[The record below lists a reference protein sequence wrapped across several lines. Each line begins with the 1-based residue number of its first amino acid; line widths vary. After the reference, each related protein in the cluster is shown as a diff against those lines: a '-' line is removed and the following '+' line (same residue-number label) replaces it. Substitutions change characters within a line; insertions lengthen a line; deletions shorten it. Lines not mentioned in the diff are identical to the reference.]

1 MKRMTR
7 YITRPIWLLSL
18 VSLFSD
24 ITSEM
29 IYPIMPIYLQSIGF
43 SIVWIGTLEGIA
55 EAIAGLSQGYFG
67 KASDLAG
74 KRMPFVRL
82 GYALTALSKPIIGVF
97 RDPFLILLARS
108 ADRFGKGIRTGARD
122 AILSTETTN
131 SHKGRVFGF
140 HRSMNTTGAVIGLL
154 LALGYLYYNPG
165 DYQALFLFSAIPAII
180 SVVLSFFI
188 TDSQVHLSKPNPEI
202 SAFTFLNYW
211 SKSSNEYKRIVT
223 GLLAFTLF
231 NASDFFLLLKMKQ
244 DGLDD
249 ISIISIYI
257 FYNLVYA
264 VTALPLGI
272 LADRIGLKAMLII
285 GLCAYAVLYFG
296 MALMSGGTPF
306 LFLFFAY
313 GIYSSATEGI
323 SKAWI
328 SNTCESQD
336 LGTALGTF
344 LGFQSIT
351 LMIASILTGILWS
364 LIGANTTFLIVGSI
378 TTLLI
383 FYFLTLKNPGHVWL
397 AQDNPDPL
405 DD

>member
-43 SIVWIGTLEGIA
+43 SILWIGTLEGIA

-154 LALGYLYYNPG
+154 LALGYLYYHPG
-165 DYQALFLFSAIPAII
+165 DYQALFLISAIPAII
-180 SVVLSFFI
+180 SVALSFFI

>member
-1 MKRMTR
+1 MTQ

-43 SIVWIGTLEGIA
+43 SILWIGILEGIA

-67 KASDLAG
+67 RASDLAG

-122 AILSTETTN
+122 AITSTETTN

-154 LALGYLYYNPG
+154 LALGYLYYHPG
-165 DYQALFLFSAIPAII
+165 NYQALFLLSAIPAAI
-180 SVVLSFFI
+180 SVVLTFFV

-211 SKSSNEYKRIVT
+211 SKSSNEYKKVVI
-223 GLLAFTLF
+223 GLLSFTLF

-285 GLCAYAVLYFG
+285 GLCAYAILYFG

-306 LFLFFAY
+306 FFFFFAY

-323 SKAWI
+323 IKAWI

-364 LIGANTTFLIVGSI
+364 MIGASTTFLIVGSI

-383 FYFLTLKNPGHVWL
+383 FYFLTLKNPGHVRL
-397 AQDNPDPL
+397 ASDNPDPL
-405 DD
+405 EE

>member
-1 MKRMTR
+1 MTQ

-43 SIVWIGTLEGIA
+43 SILWIGILEGIA

-154 LALGYLYYNPG
+154 LALGYLYYHPG
-165 DYQALFLFSAIPAII
+165 DYQALFLISAIPAVI
-180 SVVLSFFI
+180 SVALTFFV

-202 SAFTFLNYW
+202 SAFTFLSYW
-211 SKSSNEYKRIVT
+211 SKSSNEYKKVVI

-285 GLCAYAVLYFG
+285 GLCAYAILYFG

-306 LFLFFAY
+306 FFFFFAY

-364 LIGANTTFLIVGSI
+364 LIGASTTFLIVGSI

-383 FYFLTLKNPGHVWL
+383 FYFLTLKNPGHVRL

-405 DD
+405 ED

>member
-1 MKRMTR
+1 MTQ

-43 SIVWIGTLEGIA
+43 SILWIGILEGIA

-165 DYQALFLFSAIPAII
+165 DYQALFLISAIPAII
-180 SVVLSFFI
+180 SVALSFFI

-211 SKSSNEYKRIVT
+211 SKSSNEYKKIVI

-285 GLCAYAVLYFG
+285 GLCAYAILYFG

-306 LFLFFAY
+306 YFFFFAY

-364 LIGANTTFLIVGSI
+364 LIGASTTFLIVGSV

-383 FYFLTLKNPGHVWL
+383 FYFLTLKNPGHVRL

-405 DD
+405 ED

>member
-43 SIVWIGTLEGIA
+43 SILWIGTLEGIA

-108 ADRFGKGIRTGARD
+108 TDRFGKGIRTGARD

-154 LALGYLYYNPG
+154 LALGYLYYHPG
-165 DYQALFLFSAIPAII
+165 DYQALFLISAIPAII
-180 SVVLSFFI
+180 SVALSFFI

-328 SNTCESQD
+328 SNTCELQD

>member
-1 MKRMTR
+1 MNRMTQ

-43 SIVWIGTLEGIA
+43 SILWIGILEGIA

-154 LALGYLYYNPG
+154 LALGYLYYHPG
-165 DYQALFLFSAIPAII
+165 DYQALFLISAIPAII
-180 SVVLSFFI
+180 SVALSFFI

-202 SAFTFLNYW
+202 SAFTFLSYW
-211 SKSSNEYKRIVT
+211 SKSSNEYKKVVI

-285 GLCAYAVLYFG
+285 GLCAYAILYFG

-306 LFLFFAY
+306 FFFFFAY

-364 LIGANTTFLIVGSI
+364 MIGASTTFLIVGSI

-383 FYFLTLKNPGHVWL
+383 FYFITLKNPGHVRL
-397 AQDNPDPL
+397 AQDNLDPL

>member
-1 MKRMTR
+1 MNRMTQ

-43 SIVWIGTLEGIA
+43 SILWIGILEGIA

-154 LALGYLYYNPG
+154 LALGYLYYHPG
-165 DYQALFLFSAIPAII
+165 DYQALFLISAIPAVI
-180 SVVLSFFI
+180 SVALTFFVS
-188 TDSQVHLSKPNPEI
+188 DSQVHLSKPNPEI
-202 SAFTFLNYW
+202 SAFTFLSYW
-211 SKSSNEYKRIVT
+211 SKSSNEYKKVVI

-285 GLCAYAVLYFG
+285 GLCAYAILYFG

-306 LFLFFAY
+306 FFFFFAY

-364 LIGANTTFLIVGSI
+364 LIGASTTFLIVGSI

-383 FYFLTLKNPGHVWL
+383 FYFLTLKNPGHVRL

-405 DD
+405 ED

>member
-108 ADRFGKGIRTGARD
+108 TDRFGKGIRTGARD

-154 LALGYLYYNPG
+154 LALGYLYYHPG
-165 DYQALFLFSAIPAII
+165 DYQALFLISAIPAII
-180 SVVLSFFI
+180 SVALSFFI

-328 SNTCESQD
+328 SNTCELQD

>member
-1 MKRMTR
+1 MTQ

-43 SIVWIGTLEGIA
+43 SILWIGILEGIA

-165 DYQALFLFSAIPAII
+165 NYQALFLISAIPAII
-180 SVVLSFFI
+180 SVALTFFV
-188 TDSQVHLSKPNPEI
+188 TDSQVHLSKANPEI
-202 SAFTFLNYW
+202 SAFTFLSYW
-211 SKSSNEYKRIVT
+211 SKSSNEYKKVVI
-223 GLLAFTLF
+223 GLLSFTLF

-285 GLCAYAVLYFG
+285 GLCAYAILYFG

-306 LFLFFAY
+306 FFFFFAY

-364 LIGANTTFLIVGSI
+364 LIGASTTFLIVGSI

-383 FYFLTLKNPGHVWL
+383 FYFLTLKNPGHVRL

-405 DD
+405 ED

>member
-154 LALGYLYYNPG
+154 LALGYLYYHPG
-165 DYQALFLFSAIPAII
+165 DYQALFLISAIPAII
-180 SVVLSFFI
+180 SVALSFFI

-328 SNTCESQD
+328 SNTCELQD

>member
-1 MKRMTR
+1 
-7 YITRPIWLLSL
+7 
-18 VSLFSD
+18 
-24 ITSEM
+24 
-29 IYPIMPIYLQSIGF
+29 
-43 SIVWIGTLEGIA
+43 
-55 EAIAGLSQGYFG
+55 
-67 KASDLAG
+67 
-74 KRMPFVRL
+74 
-82 GYALTALSKPIIGVF
+82 
-97 RDPFLILLARS
+97 
-108 ADRFGKGIRTGARD
+108 
-122 AILSTETTN
+122 
-131 SHKGRVFGF
+131 
-140 HRSMNTTGAVIGLL
+140 MNTTGAVIGLL
-154 LALGYLYYNPG
+154 LALGYLYYHPG
-165 DYQALFLFSAIPAII
+165 NYQALFLISAIPAII
-180 SVVLSFFI
+180 SVALTFFV
-188 TDSQVHLSKPNPEI
+188 TDSQVHLSKANPEI

-211 SKSSNEYKRIVT
+211 SKSSNEYKKVVI
-223 GLLAFTLF
+223 GLLSFTLF

-285 GLCAYAVLYFG
+285 GLCAYAILYFG

-306 LFLFFAY
+306 FFFFFAY

-364 LIGANTTFLIVGSI
+364 LIGASTTFLIVGSI

-383 FYFLTLKNPGHVWL
+383 FYFLTLKNPGHVSL

>member
-1 MKRMTR
+1 MNRMTQ

-43 SIVWIGTLEGIA
+43 SILWIGILEGIA

-82 GYALTALSKPIIGVF
+82 GYALTAISKPIIGLF

-131 SHKGRVFGF
+131 SHQGRVFGF

-154 LALGYLYYNPG
+154 LALGYLYYHPG
-165 DYQALFLFSAIPAII
+165 NYQALFLLSAIPAAI
-180 SVVLSFFI
+180 SVVLTFFV

-211 SKSSNEYKRIVT
+211 SKSSNEYKKVVI
-223 GLLAFTLF
+223 GLLSFTLF

-285 GLCAYAVLYFG
+285 GLCAYAILYFG

-306 LFLFFAY
+306 FFFFFAY

-364 LIGANTTFLIVGSI
+364 MIGASTTFLIVGSI

-383 FYFLTLKNPGHVWL
+383 FYFLTLKNPGHVRL
-397 AQDNPDPL
+397 ASDNPDPL
-405 DD
+405 EE

>member
-1 MKRMTR
+1 MNRMTQ

-43 SIVWIGTLEGIA
+43 SILWIGILEGIA

-165 DYQALFLFSAIPAII
+165 DYQALFLISAIPAII
-180 SVVLSFFI
+180 SVALSFFI

-211 SKSSNEYKRIVT
+211 SKSSNEYKKIVI

-285 GLCAYAVLYFG
+285 GLCAYAILYFG

-306 LFLFFAY
+306 YFFFFAY

-364 LIGANTTFLIVGSI
+364 LIGASTTFLIVGSV

-383 FYFLTLKNPGHVWL
+383 FYFLTLKNPGHVRL

-405 DD
+405 ED

>member
-108 ADRFGKGIRTGARD
+108 TDRFGKGIRTGARD

-180 SVVLSFFI
+180 SVALSFFI

-323 SKAWI
+323 TKAWI
-328 SNTCESQD
+328 SNTCESQE

>member
-180 SVVLSFFI
+180 SVALSFFI

-323 SKAWI
+323 TKAWI

>member
-1 MKRMTR
+1 MNRFTQ

-29 IYPIMPIYLQSIGF
+29 LYPIMPMYLQSIGF
-43 SIVWIGTLEGIA
+43 SILWIGILEGVA

-74 KRMPFVRL
+74 KRMPFVRF

-154 LALGYLYYNPG
+154 IALSYIHYHPG
-165 DYQALFLFSAIPAII
+165 DYSTLFLISAIPALI
-180 SVVLSFFI
+180 SVGLTFFVS
-188 TDSQVHLSKPNPEI
+188 DAQVYLQTPHPEI

-211 SKSSNEYKRIVT
+211 GKSSHDYKKVVS

-249 ISIISIYI
+249 ISIITIYI

-272 LADRIGLKAMLII
+272 LADRIGLKSMLII
-285 GLCAYAVLYFG
+285 GLCSYAILYFG
-296 MALMSGGTPF
+296 MAMVTGSMSF
-306 LFLFFAY
+306 FFLFFAY
-313 GIYSSATEGI
+313 GIYSASTEGI

-328 SNTCESQD
+328 SNTCERQD

-344 LGFQSIT
+344 LGFQSVS

-364 LIGANTTFLIVGSI
+364 LIGASATFLIVGSI
-378 TTLLI
+378 TTILI
-383 FYFLTLKNPGHVWL
+383 LYFLTVKNPGHVRL
-397 AQDNPDPL
+397 ASDNPDPL
-405 DD
+405 EE

>member
-1 MKRMTR
+1 MNRMTQ

-43 SIVWIGTLEGIA
+43 SILWIGILEGIA

-154 LALGYLYYNPG
+154 LALGYLYYHPG
-165 DYQALFLFSAIPAII
+165 NYQALFLLSAIPAAI
-180 SVVLSFFI
+180 SVVLTFFV

-211 SKSSNEYKRIVT
+211 SKSSNEYKKVVI
-223 GLLAFTLF
+223 GLLSFTLF

-285 GLCAYAVLYFG
+285 GLCAYAILYFG

-306 LFLFFAY
+306 FFFFFAY

-364 LIGANTTFLIVGSI
+364 MIGASTTFLIVGSI

-383 FYFLTLKNPGHVWL
+383 FYFLTLKNPGHVRL
-397 AQDNPDPL
+397 ASDNPDPL
-405 DD
+405 EE

>member
-1 MKRMTR
+1 MTQ

-43 SIVWIGTLEGIA
+43 SILWIGILEGIA

-165 DYQALFLFSAIPAII
+165 DYQALFLISAIPAII
-180 SVVLSFFI
+180 SVALSFFI

-211 SKSSNEYKRIVT
+211 SKSSNEYKKVVI

-285 GLCAYAVLYFG
+285 GLCAYAILYFG

-306 LFLFFAY
+306 YFFFFAY

-364 LIGANTTFLIVGSI
+364 LIGASTTFLIVGSV

-383 FYFLTLKNPGHVWL
+383 FYFLTLKNPGHVRL

>member
-165 DYQALFLFSAIPAII
+165 DYQALFLISAIPAII

-328 SNTCESQD
+328 SNTCELQD

>member
-1 MKRMTR
+1 MTQ

-43 SIVWIGTLEGIA
+43 SILWIGILEGIA

-74 KRMPFVRL
+74 KRMPFVRI

-154 LALGYLYYNPG
+154 LALGYLYYHPG
-165 DYQALFLFSAIPAII
+165 DYQALFLISAIPAVI
-180 SVVLSFFI
+180 SVALTFFVS
-188 TDSQVHLSKPNPEI
+188 DSQVHLSKPNPEI

-211 SKSSNEYKRIVT
+211 SKSSNEYKKVVI

-285 GLCAYAVLYFG
+285 GLCAYAILYFG

-306 LFLFFAY
+306 FFFFFAY

-364 LIGANTTFLIVGSI
+364 LIGASTTFLIVGSI

-383 FYFLTLKNPGHVWL
+383 FYFLTLKNPGHVRL

-405 DD
+405 ED

>member
-1 MKRMTR
+1 MTQ

-43 SIVWIGTLEGIA
+43 SILWIGILEGIA

-154 LALGYLYYNPG
+154 LALGYLYYHPG
-165 DYQALFLFSAIPAII
+165 NYQALFLLSAIPAAI
-180 SVVLSFFI
+180 SVVLTFFV

-211 SKSSNEYKRIVT
+211 SKSSNEYKKVVI
-223 GLLAFTLF
+223 GLLSFTLF

-285 GLCAYAVLYFG
+285 GLCAYAILYFG

-306 LFLFFAY
+306 FFFFFAY

-364 LIGANTTFLIVGSI
+364 MIGASTTFLIVGSI

-383 FYFLTLKNPGHVWL
+383 FYFLTLKNPGHVRL
-397 AQDNPDPL
+397 ASDNPDPL
-405 DD
+405 EE

>member
-1 MKRMTR
+1 MNRMTQ

-43 SIVWIGTLEGIA
+43 SILWIGILEGIA

-154 LALGYLYYNPG
+154 LALGYLYYHPG
-165 DYQALFLFSAIPAII
+165 DYQALFLISAIPAVI
-180 SVVLSFFI
+180 SVALTFFVS
-188 TDSQVHLSKPNPEI
+188 DSQVHLSKPNPEI

-211 SKSSNEYKRIVT
+211 SKSSNEYKKVVI

-285 GLCAYAVLYFG
+285 GLCAYAILYFG

-306 LFLFFAY
+306 FFFFFAY

-364 LIGANTTFLIVGSI
+364 LIGASTTFLIVGSI

-383 FYFLTLKNPGHVWL
+383 FYFLTLKNPGHVRL

-405 DD
+405 ED

>member
-165 DYQALFLFSAIPAII
+165 DYQALFLISAIPAII
-180 SVVLSFFI
+180 SVALSFFI

-328 SNTCESQD
+328 SNTCELQD

>member
-1 MKRMTR
+1 MNRMTQ

-43 SIVWIGTLEGIA
+43 SILWIGILEGIA

-165 DYQALFLFSAIPAII
+165 NYQALFLISAIPAVI
-180 SVVLSFFI
+180 SVALTFFV

-202 SAFTFLNYW
+202 SAFTFLSYW
-211 SKSSNEYKRIVT
+211 SKSSNEYKKVVI

-285 GLCAYAVLYFG
+285 GLCAYAILYFG

-306 LFLFFAY
+306 FFFFFAY

-364 LIGANTTFLIVGSI
+364 LIGASTTFLIVGSI

-383 FYFLTLKNPGHVWL
+383 FYFLTLKNPGHVRL

-405 DD
+405 ED

>member
-1 MKRMTR
+1 MTQ

-43 SIVWIGTLEGIA
+43 SILWIGILEGIA

-140 HRSMNTTGAVIGLL
+140 HRSMNTTGAVLGLM
-154 LALGYLYYNPG
+154 LALGYLYYHPG
-165 DYQALFLFSAIPAII
+165 DYQALFLISAIPAII
-180 SVVLSFFI
+180 SVALTFFVS
-188 TDSQVHLSKPNPEI
+188 DSQVHLSKPQPEI

-211 SKSSNEYKRIVT
+211 SNSSNEYKKVVI

-285 GLCAYAVLYFG
+285 GLCAYAILYFG
-296 MALMSGGTPF
+296 MAFMSGGTPF
-306 LFLFFAY
+306 FFFFFAY

-364 LIGANTTFLIVGSI
+364 LIGASTTFLIVGSI

-383 FYFLTLKNPGHVWL
+383 FYFLTLKNPGHVRL

>member
-1 MKRMTR
+1 MNRMTQ

-43 SIVWIGTLEGIA
+43 SILWIGILEGIA

-140 HRSMNTTGAVIGLL
+140 HRSMNTTGAVLGLM
-154 LALGYLYYNPG
+154 LALGYLYYHPG
-165 DYQALFLFSAIPAII
+165 DYQALFLISAIPAII
-180 SVVLSFFI
+180 SVALSFFI

-211 SKSSNEYKRIVT
+211 SKSSNEYKKVVI

-285 GLCAYAVLYFG
+285 GLCAYAILYFG

-306 LFLFFAY
+306 YFFFFAY

-364 LIGANTTFLIVGSI
+364 LIGASTTFLIVGSI

-383 FYFLTLKNPGHVWL
+383 FYFLTLKNPGHVRL

>member
-43 SIVWIGTLEGIA
+43 SILWIGTLEGIA

-108 ADRFGKGIRTGARD
+108 TDRFGKGIRTGARD

-180 SVVLSFFI
+180 SVALSFFI

-328 SNTCESQD
+328 SNTCELQD

>member
-1 MKRMTR
+1 MTQ

-43 SIVWIGTLEGIA
+43 SILWIGILEGIA

-74 KRMPFVRL
+74 KRMPFVRI

-154 LALGYLYYNPG
+154 LALGYLYYHPG
-165 DYQALFLFSAIPAII
+165 DYQALFLVSAIPAII
-180 SVVLSFFI
+180 SVALTFFV
-188 TDSQVHLSKPNPEI
+188 TDSQVHLSKANPEI

-211 SKSSNEYKRIVT
+211 SKSSNEYKKVVI

-257 FYNLVYA
+257 FYNLV
-264 VTALPLGI
+264 
-272 LADRIGLKAMLII
+272 
-285 GLCAYAVLYFG
+285 
-296 MALMSGGTPF
+296 
-306 LFLFFAY
+306 
-313 GIYSSATEGI
+313 
-323 SKAWI
+323 
-328 SNTCESQD
+328 
-336 LGTALGTF
+336 
-344 LGFQSIT
+344 
-351 LMIASILTGILWS
+351 
-364 LIGANTTFLIVGSI
+364 
-378 TTLLI
+378 
-383 FYFLTLKNPGHVWL
+383 
-397 AQDNPDPL
+397 
-405 DD
+405 

>member
-43 SIVWIGTLEGIA
+43 SILWIGTLEGIA

-154 LALGYLYYNPG
+154 LALGYLYYHPG
-165 DYQALFLFSAIPAII
+165 DYQALFLISAIPAII

-211 SKSSNEYKRIVT
+211 SKSSNEYKRIIT

-328 SNTCESQD
+328 SNTCELQD

>member
-1 MKRMTR
+1 MNRMTQ

-43 SIVWIGTLEGIA
+43 SILWIGILEGIA

-154 LALGYLYYNPG
+154 LALGYLYYHPG
-165 DYQALFLFSAIPAII
+165 DYQALFLVSAIPAII
-180 SVVLSFFI
+180 SVALTFFV

-202 SAFTFLNYW
+202 SAFTFLSYW
-211 SKSSNEYKRIVT
+211 SKSSNEYKKVVI

-285 GLCAYAVLYFG
+285 GLCAYAILYFG

-306 LFLFFAY
+306 FFFFFAY

-364 LIGANTTFLIVGSI
+364 LIGASTTFLIVGSI
-378 TTLLI
+378 TTILI
-383 FYFLTLKNPGHVWL
+383 FYFLTLKNPGNVRL

-405 DD
+405 ED

>member
-1 MKRMTR
+1 MNRMTQ

-43 SIVWIGTLEGIA
+43 SILWIGILEGIA

-165 DYQALFLFSAIPAII
+165 NYQALFLISAIPAVI
-180 SVVLSFFI
+180 SVALTFFV

-202 SAFTFLNYW
+202 SAFTFLSYW
-211 SKSSNEYKRIVT
+211 SKSSNEYKKVVI

-285 GLCAYAVLYFG
+285 GLCAYAILYFG

-306 LFLFFAY
+306 FFFFFAY

-364 LIGANTTFLIVGSI
+364 LIGASTTFLIVGSI
-378 TTLLI
+378 TTILI
-383 FYFLTLKNPGHVWL
+383 FYFLTLKNPGNVRL

-405 DD
+405 ED

>member
-1 MKRMTR
+1 MNRMTQ

-43 SIVWIGTLEGIA
+43 SILWIGILEGIA

-67 KASDLAG
+67 RASDLAG

-154 LALGYLYYNPG
+154 LALGYLYYHPG
-165 DYQALFLFSAIPAII
+165 NYQALFLISAIPAVI
-180 SVVLSFFI
+180 SVTLTFFV
-188 TDSQVHLSKPNPEI
+188 TDSQVHLSKANHEI

-211 SKSSNEYKRIVT
+211 SKSSNEYKKVVI
-223 GLLAFTLF
+223 GLLSFTLF

-272 LADRIGLKAMLII
+272 LADRIGLKAMLIM
-285 GLCAYAVLYFG
+285 GLCAYAILYFG
-296 MALMSGGTPF
+296 MALMSGGIPF
-306 LFLFFAY
+306 FFFFFAY

-364 LIGANTTFLIVGSI
+364 MIGASTTFLIVGSI

-383 FYFLTLKNPGHVWL
+383 FYFLTLKNPGHVRL
-397 AQDNPDPL
+397 ASDNPDPL
-405 DD
+405 EE

>member
-1 MKRMTR
+1 MNRMTQ

-43 SIVWIGTLEGIA
+43 SILWIGILEGIA

-140 HRSMNTTGAVIGLL
+140 HRSMNTTGAVLGLM
-154 LALGYLYYNPG
+154 LALGYLYYHPG
-165 DYQALFLFSAIPAII
+165 DYQALFLISAIPAII
-180 SVVLSFFI
+180 SVALTFFVS
-188 TDSQVHLSKPNPEI
+188 DSQVHLSKPQPEI

-211 SKSSNEYKRIVT
+211 SNSSNEYKKVVI

-285 GLCAYAVLYFG
+285 GLCAYAILYFG
-296 MALMSGGTPF
+296 MAFMSGGTPF
-306 LFLFFAY
+306 YFFFFAY

-364 LIGANTTFLIVGSI
+364 LIGASTTFLIVGSI

-383 FYFLTLKNPGHVWL
+383 FYFLTLKNPGHVRL

>member
-1 MKRMTR
+1 MNRMTQ

-43 SIVWIGTLEGIA
+43 SILWIGILEGIA

-165 DYQALFLFSAIPAII
+165 DYQALFLISAIPAII
-180 SVVLSFFI
+180 SVALTFFV

-202 SAFTFLNYW
+202 SAFTFLSYW
-211 SKSSNEYKRIVT
+211 SKSSNEYKKVVI

-285 GLCAYAVLYFG
+285 GLCAYAILYFG

-306 LFLFFAY
+306 FFFFFAY

-364 LIGANTTFLIVGSI
+364 LIGASTTFLIIGSI

-383 FYFLTLKNPGHVWL
+383 FYFLTLKNPGHVRL

>member
-43 SIVWIGTLEGIA
+43 SILWIGILEGIA

-154 LALGYLYYNPG
+154 LALGYLYNHPG
-165 DYQALFLFSAIPAII
+165 DYQALFLISAIPAII

>member
-1 MKRMTR
+1 MNRMTQ

-43 SIVWIGTLEGIA
+43 SILWIGILEGIA

-154 LALGYLYYNPG
+154 LALGYLYYHPG
-165 DYQALFLFSAIPAII
+165 NYQALFLLSAIPAAI
-180 SVVLSFFI
+180 SVVLTFFV

-211 SKSSNEYKRIVT
+211 SKSSNEYKKVVI

-285 GLCAYAVLYFG
+285 GLCAYAILYFG

-306 LFLFFAY
+306 FFFFFAY

-364 LIGANTTFLIVGSI
+364 MIGASTTFLIVGSI

-383 FYFLTLKNPGHVWL
+383 FYFLTLKNPGHVRL
-397 AQDNPDPL
+397 ASDNPDPL
-405 DD
+405 EE